1 MRNAVITLLE
11 GMGIKHDTFQSGT
24 TFKQSSLQSQPCVSE
39 TAMPDDYTHT
49 HTNTSTCLPGYKF
62 SGRILLYKV
71 HYEDQQFKR
80 MKCTKQRQGGPRK
93 IN

>member
-39 TAMPDDYTHT
+39 MAMPDDYTHT
-49 HTNTSTCLPGYKF
+49 HTQTHQLVCLVTNLVPVYCF
-62 SGRILLYKV
+62 I
-71 HYEDQQFKR
+71 
-80 MKCTKQRQGGPRK
+80 KCITRTNNLKERNAPSSDRGAPEK
-93 IN
+93 